1 MKKYMKNRLLALFIG
16 LVLLSGCE
24 SRKDT
29 IHIATKPMSEQF
41 ILGEMLALLIEEN
54 SDLHV
59 KITKGVGGGTSNIHP
74 AMVKGDFD
82 LYPEYTG
89 TGWLVILK
97 KDSLLPPGQLFSE
110 LQKEYSR
117 EYGLKWV
124 APYGFNN
131 AYSLAVSNE
140 MAKKY
145 NSQVIIDASQSLGLL
160 DINMNNLMAD
170 FIAFAGHKNLYGPFG
185 TSGFFVRKGTK
196 INPFIAGGTGSD
208 SLNLNMPKTI
218 PAMLEPASPNI
229 VAVAGMEA
237 ALDETIGRI
246 SDFEAKE
253 KELTE
258 YLVKGLEKIENV
270 TTYLPLEDSHIG
282 IVAFN
287 IEGYKAEDVGTILDQ
302 DYHIA
307 VRTGYHCAP
316 LIHKHLM
323 DIEKG
328 GVVRASVGR
337 YTTRN
342 DIEKLLEAVEELSE
356 EM

>member
-1 MKKYMKNRLLALFIG
+1 MKKNMKSRLLALFIG
-16 LVLLSGCE
+16 LALPSGSE
-24 SRKDT
+24 SKKDT

-97 KDSLLPPGQLFSE
+97 KDTLLPPDQLFSE

-145 NSQVIIDASQSLGLL
+145 NLKTFSDLALYPALFTFGAEYDFYEINDGYADLCAYYNLKFKKNLDMDIGLKYEAMKSGKIDVINIFTTDGQLSHANLTVLKDDKHFFPSYYCATIVREETLKEHPELERILEKMNGILTDQEMADMNYKVDVEHRTEREVAVEFLKKKGLL
-160 DINMNNLMAD
+160 NPQLS
-170 FIAFAGHKNLYGPFG
+170 YG
-185 TSGFFVRKGTK
+185 K
-196 INPFIAGGTGSD
+196 
-208 SLNLNMPKTI
+208 
-218 PAMLEPASPNI
+218 
-229 VAVAGMEA
+229 
-237 ALDETIGRI
+237 
-246 SDFEAKE
+246 
-253 KELTE
+253 
-258 YLVKGLEKIENV
+258 
-270 TTYLPLEDSHIG
+270 
-282 IVAFN
+282 
-287 IEGYKAEDVGTILDQ
+287 
-302 DYHIA
+302 
-307 VRTGYHCAP
+307 
-316 LIHKHLM
+316 
-323 DIEKG
+323 
-328 GVVRASVGR
+328 
-337 YTTRN
+337 
-342 DIEKLLEAVEELSE
+342 
-356 EM
+356 

>member
-97 KDSLLPPGQLFSE
+97 KDTLLPPDQLFSE

-145 NSQVIIDASQSLGLL
+145 NLKTFSDLALYPDLFTFGAEYDFYEINDGYADLCAYYNLKFKKNLDMDIGLKYEAMKSGKIDVINIFTTDGQLSHANLTVLKDDKHFFPSYYCATIVREETLKEHPELERILEKMNGILTDQEMADMNYKVDVEHRTEREVAVEFLKKKGLL
-160 DINMNNLMAD
+160 NPQLS
-170 FIAFAGHKNLYGPFG
+170 YG
-185 TSGFFVRKGTK
+185 K
-196 INPFIAGGTGSD
+196 
-208 SLNLNMPKTI
+208 
-218 PAMLEPASPNI
+218 
-229 VAVAGMEA
+229 
-237 ALDETIGRI
+237 
-246 SDFEAKE
+246 
-253 KELTE
+253 
-258 YLVKGLEKIENV
+258 
-270 TTYLPLEDSHIG
+270 
-282 IVAFN
+282 
-287 IEGYKAEDVGTILDQ
+287 
-302 DYHIA
+302 
-307 VRTGYHCAP
+307 
-316 LIHKHLM
+316 
-323 DIEKG
+323 
-328 GVVRASVGR
+328 
-337 YTTRN
+337 
-342 DIEKLLEAVEELSE
+342 
-356 EM
+356 

>member
-145 NSQVIIDASQSLGLL
+145 NLKTFSDLALYPDLFTFGAEY
-160 DINMNNLMAD
+160 DFYEINDGYADLCAYYNLK
-170 FIAFAGHKNLYGPFG
+170 FKKNLYMDIGLKYEAMK
-185 TSGFFVRKGTK
+185 SGKIDVINIFTTDGQLSHANLTTLKDDKHFFPSYYCATIVREETLKEH
-196 INPFIAGGTGSD
+196 PE
-208 SLNLNMPKTI
+208 
-218 PAMLEPASPNI
+218 LERILEKMNGILTDQEMADMNYKVDVEHRTERE
-229 VAVAGMEA
+229 VAVEF
-237 ALDETIGRI
+237 L
-246 SDFEAKE
+246 K
-253 KELTE
+253 K
-258 YLVKGLEKIENV
+258 KGLLN
-270 TTYLPLEDSHIG
+270 P
-282 IVAFN
+282 
-287 IEGYKAEDVGTILDQ
+287 Q
-302 DYHIA
+302 
-307 VRTGYHCAP
+307 
-316 LIHKHLM
+316 
-323 DIEKG
+323 
-328 GVVRASVGR
+328 
-337 YTTRN
+337 
-342 DIEKLLEAVEELSE
+342 LSYGK
-356 EM
+356 

>member
-1 MKKYMKNRLLALFIG
+1 MKKNMKNGLLALFIG

-24 SRKDT
+24 SKKDT

-59 KITKGVGGGTSNIHP
+59 KITKGVGSGTSNIHP

-97 KDSLLPPGQLFSE
+97 KDTLLPPDQLFSE

-145 NSQVIIDASQSLGLL
+145 NLKTFSDLALYPDLFTFGAEYDFYEINDGYADLCAYYNLKFKKNLDMDIGLKYEAMKSGKIDVINIFTTDGQLSHANLTVLKDDKHFFPSYYCATIVREETLKEHPELERILEKMNGILTDQEMADMNYKVDVEHRTEREVAVEFLKKKGLL
-160 DINMNNLMAD
+160 NPQLS
-170 FIAFAGHKNLYGPFG
+170 YG
-185 TSGFFVRKGTK
+185 K
-196 INPFIAGGTGSD
+196 
-208 SLNLNMPKTI
+208 
-218 PAMLEPASPNI
+218 
-229 VAVAGMEA
+229 
-237 ALDETIGRI
+237 
-246 SDFEAKE
+246 
-253 KELTE
+253 
-258 YLVKGLEKIENV
+258 
-270 TTYLPLEDSHIG
+270 
-282 IVAFN
+282 
-287 IEGYKAEDVGTILDQ
+287 
-302 DYHIA
+302 
-307 VRTGYHCAP
+307 
-316 LIHKHLM
+316 
-323 DIEKG
+323 
-328 GVVRASVGR
+328 
-337 YTTRN
+337 
-342 DIEKLLEAVEELSE
+342 
-356 EM
+356 

>member
-89 TGWLVILK
+89 TGWVGVLK

-145 NSQVIIDASQSLGLL
+145 NLKTFSDLALYPDLFTFGAEYDFYEINDGYADLCAYYNLKFKKNLDMDIGLKYEAMKSGKIDVINIFTTDGQLSHANLTTLKDDKHFFPSYYCATIVREETLKEHPELERILEKMNGILTDQEMADMNYKVDVEHRTEREVAVEFLKKKGLL
-160 DINMNNLMAD
+160 NPQLS
-170 FIAFAGHKNLYGPFG
+170 YG
-185 TSGFFVRKGTK
+185 K
-196 INPFIAGGTGSD
+196 
-208 SLNLNMPKTI
+208 
-218 PAMLEPASPNI
+218 
-229 VAVAGMEA
+229 
-237 ALDETIGRI
+237 
-246 SDFEAKE
+246 
-253 KELTE
+253 
-258 YLVKGLEKIENV
+258 
-270 TTYLPLEDSHIG
+270 
-282 IVAFN
+282 
-287 IEGYKAEDVGTILDQ
+287 
-302 DYHIA
+302 
-307 VRTGYHCAP
+307 
-316 LIHKHLM
+316 
-323 DIEKG
+323 
-328 GVVRASVGR
+328 
-337 YTTRN
+337 
-342 DIEKLLEAVEELSE
+342 
-356 EM
+356 

>member
-1 MKKYMKNRLLALFIG
+1 MKKNMKNGLLALFIG
-16 LVLLSGCE
+16 LVLFSGCE
-24 SRKDT
+24 SKKDT

-97 KDSLLPPGQLFSE
+97 KDTLLPPDQLFSE

-145 NSQVIIDASQSLGLL
+145 NLKTFSDLALYPDLFTFGAEYDFYEINDGYADLCAYYNLKFKKNLDMDIGLKYEAMKSGKIDVINIFTTDGQLSHANLTVLKDDKHFFPSYYCATIVREETLKEHPELERILEKMNGILTDQEMADMNYKVDVEHRTEREVAVEFLKKKGLL
-160 DINMNNLMAD
+160 NPQLS
-170 FIAFAGHKNLYGPFG
+170 YG
-185 TSGFFVRKGTK
+185 K
-196 INPFIAGGTGSD
+196 
-208 SLNLNMPKTI
+208 
-218 PAMLEPASPNI
+218 
-229 VAVAGMEA
+229 
-237 ALDETIGRI
+237 
-246 SDFEAKE
+246 
-253 KELTE
+253 
-258 YLVKGLEKIENV
+258 
-270 TTYLPLEDSHIG
+270 
-282 IVAFN
+282 
-287 IEGYKAEDVGTILDQ
+287 
-302 DYHIA
+302 
-307 VRTGYHCAP
+307 
-316 LIHKHLM
+316 
-323 DIEKG
+323 
-328 GVVRASVGR
+328 
-337 YTTRN
+337 
-342 DIEKLLEAVEELSE
+342 
-356 EM
+356 

>member
-1 MKKYMKNRLLALFIG
+1 MKNGLLALFIG

-24 SRKDT
+24 SKKDT

-97 KDSLLPPGQLFSE
+97 KDTLLPPDQLFSE

-145 NSQVIIDASQSLGLL
+145 NLKTFSDLALYPDLFTFGAEYDFYEINDGYADLCAYYNLKFKKNLDMDIGLKYEAMKSGKIDVINIFTTDGQLSHTNLTVLKDDKHFFPSYYCATIVREETLKEHPELERILEKMNGILTDQEMADMNYKVDVEHRTEREVAVEFLKKKGLL
-160 DINMNNLMAD
+160 NPQLS
-170 FIAFAGHKNLYGPFG
+170 YG
-185 TSGFFVRKGTK
+185 K
-196 INPFIAGGTGSD
+196 
-208 SLNLNMPKTI
+208 
-218 PAMLEPASPNI
+218 
-229 VAVAGMEA
+229 
-237 ALDETIGRI
+237 
-246 SDFEAKE
+246 
-253 KELTE
+253 
-258 YLVKGLEKIENV
+258 
-270 TTYLPLEDSHIG
+270 
-282 IVAFN
+282 
-287 IEGYKAEDVGTILDQ
+287 
-302 DYHIA
+302 
-307 VRTGYHCAP
+307 
-316 LIHKHLM
+316 
-323 DIEKG
+323 
-328 GVVRASVGR
+328 
-337 YTTRN
+337 
-342 DIEKLLEAVEELSE
+342 
-356 EM
+356 

>member
-74 AMVKGDFD
+74 AMIKGDFD

-97 KDSLLPPGQLFSE
+97 KDTLLPPDQLFSE

-145 NSQVIIDASQSLGLL
+145 NLKTFSDLALYPDLFTFGAEYDFYEINDGYADLCAYYNLKFKKNLDMDIGLKYEAMKSGKIDVINIFTTDGQLSHANLTTLKDDKHFFPSYYCATIVREETLKEHPELERILEKMNGILTDQEMADMNYKVDVEHRTEREVAVEFLKKKGLL
-160 DINMNNLMAD
+160 NPQLS
-170 FIAFAGHKNLYGPFG
+170 YG
-185 TSGFFVRKGTK
+185 K
-196 INPFIAGGTGSD
+196 
-208 SLNLNMPKTI
+208 
-218 PAMLEPASPNI
+218 
-229 VAVAGMEA
+229 
-237 ALDETIGRI
+237 
-246 SDFEAKE
+246 
-253 KELTE
+253 
-258 YLVKGLEKIENV
+258 
-270 TTYLPLEDSHIG
+270 
-282 IVAFN
+282 
-287 IEGYKAEDVGTILDQ
+287 
-302 DYHIA
+302 
-307 VRTGYHCAP
+307 
-316 LIHKHLM
+316 
-323 DIEKG
+323 
-328 GVVRASVGR
+328 
-337 YTTRN
+337 
-342 DIEKLLEAVEELSE
+342 
-356 EM
+356 

>member
-1 MKKYMKNRLLALFIG
+1 MKKNMKNGLLALFIG

-24 SRKDT
+24 SKKDT

-74 AMVKGDFD
+74 AMIKGDFD

-97 KDSLLPPGQLFSE
+97 KDTLLPPDQLFSE

-145 NSQVIIDASQSLGLL
+145 NLKTFSDLALYPDLFTFGAEYDFYEINDGYADLCAYYNLKFKKNLDMDIGLKYEAMKSGKIDVINIFTTDGQLSHTNLTVLKDDKHFFPSYYCATIVREETLKEHPELERILEKMNGILTDQEMADMNYNVDVEHRTEREVAVEFLKKKGLL
-160 DINMNNLMAD
+160 NPQLS
-170 FIAFAGHKNLYGPFG
+170 YG
-185 TSGFFVRKGTK
+185 K
-196 INPFIAGGTGSD
+196 
-208 SLNLNMPKTI
+208 
-218 PAMLEPASPNI
+218 
-229 VAVAGMEA
+229 
-237 ALDETIGRI
+237 
-246 SDFEAKE
+246 
-253 KELTE
+253 
-258 YLVKGLEKIENV
+258 
-270 TTYLPLEDSHIG
+270 
-282 IVAFN
+282 
-287 IEGYKAEDVGTILDQ
+287 
-302 DYHIA
+302 
-307 VRTGYHCAP
+307 
-316 LIHKHLM
+316 
-323 DIEKG
+323 
-328 GVVRASVGR
+328 
-337 YTTRN
+337 
-342 DIEKLLEAVEELSE
+342 
-356 EM
+356 

>member
-1 MKKYMKNRLLALFIG
+1 MKKYMKNGLLALFIG
-16 LVLLSGCE
+16 LVFLSGCE
-24 SRKDT
+24 SKKDT

-97 KDSLLPPGQLFSE
+97 KDSLLPPDQLFSE

-145 NSQVIIDASQSLGLL
+145 NLKTFSDLALYPDLFTFGAEYDFYEINDGYADLCAYYNLKFKKNLDMDIGLKYEAMKSGKIDVINIFTTDGQLSHANLTILKDDKHFFPSYYCATIVREETLKEHPELEGILEKMNGILTDQEMADMNYKVDVEHRTEREVAVEFLKKKGLL
-160 DINMNNLMAD
+160 NPQLS
-170 FIAFAGHKNLYGPFG
+170 YG
-185 TSGFFVRKGTK
+185 K
-196 INPFIAGGTGSD
+196 
-208 SLNLNMPKTI
+208 
-218 PAMLEPASPNI
+218 
-229 VAVAGMEA
+229 
-237 ALDETIGRI
+237 
-246 SDFEAKE
+246 
-253 KELTE
+253 
-258 YLVKGLEKIENV
+258 
-270 TTYLPLEDSHIG
+270 
-282 IVAFN
+282 
-287 IEGYKAEDVGTILDQ
+287 
-302 DYHIA
+302 
-307 VRTGYHCAP
+307 
-316 LIHKHLM
+316 
-323 DIEKG
+323 
-328 GVVRASVGR
+328 
-337 YTTRN
+337 
-342 DIEKLLEAVEELSE
+342 
-356 EM
+356 

>member
-97 KDSLLPPGQLFSE
+97 KDSLLPPDQLFSE

-124 APYGFNN
+124 DPYGFNN

-145 NSQVIIDASQSLGLL
+145 NLKTFSDLALYPDLFTFGAEYDFYEINDGYADLCAYYNLKFKKNLDMDIGLKYEAMKSGKIDVINIFTTDGQLSHANLTTLKDDKHFFPSYYCATIVREETLKEHPELEGILEKMNGILTDQEMADMNYKVDVEHRTEREVAVEFLKKKGLL
-160 DINMNNLMAD
+160 NPQLS
-170 FIAFAGHKNLYGPFG
+170 YG
-185 TSGFFVRKGTK
+185 K
-196 INPFIAGGTGSD
+196 
-208 SLNLNMPKTI
+208 
-218 PAMLEPASPNI
+218 
-229 VAVAGMEA
+229 
-237 ALDETIGRI
+237 
-246 SDFEAKE
+246 
-253 KELTE
+253 
-258 YLVKGLEKIENV
+258 
-270 TTYLPLEDSHIG
+270 
-282 IVAFN
+282 
-287 IEGYKAEDVGTILDQ
+287 
-302 DYHIA
+302 
-307 VRTGYHCAP
+307 
-316 LIHKHLM
+316 
-323 DIEKG
+323 
-328 GVVRASVGR
+328 
-337 YTTRN
+337 
-342 DIEKLLEAVEELSE
+342 
-356 EM
+356 

>member
-74 AMVKGDFD
+74 AMIKGDFD

-97 KDSLLPPGQLFSE
+97 KDSLLPPDQLFSE

-145 NSQVIIDASQSLGLL
+145 NLKTFSDLALYPDLFTFGAEYDFYEINDGYADLCAYYNLKFKKNLDMDIGLKYEAMRSGKIDVINIFTTDGQLSHANLTILKDDKHFFPSYYCATIVREETLKEHPELERILEKMNGILTDQEMADMNYKVDVEHRTEREVAVEFLKKKGLL
-160 DINMNNLMAD
+160 NPQLS
-170 FIAFAGHKNLYGPFG
+170 YG
-185 TSGFFVRKGTK
+185 K
-196 INPFIAGGTGSD
+196 
-208 SLNLNMPKTI
+208 
-218 PAMLEPASPNI
+218 
-229 VAVAGMEA
+229 
-237 ALDETIGRI
+237 
-246 SDFEAKE
+246 
-253 KELTE
+253 
-258 YLVKGLEKIENV
+258 
-270 TTYLPLEDSHIG
+270 
-282 IVAFN
+282 
-287 IEGYKAEDVGTILDQ
+287 
-302 DYHIA
+302 
-307 VRTGYHCAP
+307 
-316 LIHKHLM
+316 
-323 DIEKG
+323 
-328 GVVRASVGR
+328 
-337 YTTRN
+337 
-342 DIEKLLEAVEELSE
+342 
-356 EM
+356 

>member
-145 NSQVIIDASQSLGLL
+145 NLKTFSDLALYPDLFTFGAEYDFYEINDGYADLCAYYNLKFKKNLDMDIGLKYEAMKSGKIDVINIFTTDGQLSHANLTTLTDDKHFFPSYYCATIVREETLKEHPELERILEKMNGILTDQEMADMNYKVDVEHRTEREVAVEFLKKKGLL
-160 DINMNNLMAD
+160 NPQLS
-170 FIAFAGHKNLYGPFG
+170 YG
-185 TSGFFVRKGTK
+185 K
-196 INPFIAGGTGSD
+196 
-208 SLNLNMPKTI
+208 
-218 PAMLEPASPNI
+218 
-229 VAVAGMEA
+229 
-237 ALDETIGRI
+237 
-246 SDFEAKE
+246 
-253 KELTE
+253 
-258 YLVKGLEKIENV
+258 
-270 TTYLPLEDSHIG
+270 
-282 IVAFN
+282 
-287 IEGYKAEDVGTILDQ
+287 
-302 DYHIA
+302 
-307 VRTGYHCAP
+307 
-316 LIHKHLM
+316 
-323 DIEKG
+323 
-328 GVVRASVGR
+328 
-337 YTTRN
+337 
-342 DIEKLLEAVEELSE
+342 
-356 EM
+356 

>member
-1 MKKYMKNRLLALFIG
+1 MKKNMKNGLLALFIG

-24 SRKDT
+24 SKKDT

-89 TGWLVILK
+89 TGWLVIFK
-97 KDSLLPPGQLFSE
+97 KDTLLPPDQLFSE

-145 NSQVIIDASQSLGLL
+145 NLKTFSDLALYPDLFTFGAEYDFYEINDGYADLCAYYNLKFKKNLDMDIGLKYEAMKSGKIDVINIFTTDGQLSHANLTVLKDDKHFFPSYYCATIVREETLKEHPELERILEKMNGILTDQEMADMNYKVDVEHRTEREVAVEFLKKKGLL
-160 DINMNNLMAD
+160 NPQLS
-170 FIAFAGHKNLYGPFG
+170 YG
-185 TSGFFVRKGTK
+185 K
-196 INPFIAGGTGSD
+196 
-208 SLNLNMPKTI
+208 
-218 PAMLEPASPNI
+218 
-229 VAVAGMEA
+229 
-237 ALDETIGRI
+237 
-246 SDFEAKE
+246 
-253 KELTE
+253 
-258 YLVKGLEKIENV
+258 
-270 TTYLPLEDSHIG
+270 
-282 IVAFN
+282 
-287 IEGYKAEDVGTILDQ
+287 
-302 DYHIA
+302 
-307 VRTGYHCAP
+307 
-316 LIHKHLM
+316 
-323 DIEKG
+323 
-328 GVVRASVGR
+328 
-337 YTTRN
+337 
-342 DIEKLLEAVEELSE
+342 
-356 EM
+356 

>member
-1 MKKYMKNRLLALFIG
+1 MKKYMKNGLFALFIG

-24 SRKDT
+24 SKKDT

-97 KDSLLPPGQLFSE
+97 KDTLLPPDQLFSE

-145 NSQVIIDASQSLGLL
+145 NLKTFSDLALYPDLFTFGAEYDFYEINDGYADLCAYYNLKFKKNLDMDIGLKYEAMRSGKIDVINIFTTDGQLSHTNLTVLKDDKHFFPSYYCATIVREETLKEHPELERILEKMNGILTDQEMADMNYKVDVEHRTEREVAVEFLKKKGLL
-160 DINMNNLMAD
+160 NPQLS
-170 FIAFAGHKNLYGPFG
+170 YG
-185 TSGFFVRKGTK
+185 K
-196 INPFIAGGTGSD
+196 
-208 SLNLNMPKTI
+208 
-218 PAMLEPASPNI
+218 
-229 VAVAGMEA
+229 
-237 ALDETIGRI
+237 
-246 SDFEAKE
+246 
-253 KELTE
+253 
-258 YLVKGLEKIENV
+258 
-270 TTYLPLEDSHIG
+270 
-282 IVAFN
+282 
-287 IEGYKAEDVGTILDQ
+287 
-302 DYHIA
+302 
-307 VRTGYHCAP
+307 
-316 LIHKHLM
+316 
-323 DIEKG
+323 
-328 GVVRASVGR
+328 
-337 YTTRN
+337 
-342 DIEKLLEAVEELSE
+342 
-356 EM
+356 

>member
-1 MKKYMKNRLLALFIG
+1 MKKYMKNGLLALFIG
-16 LVLLSGCE
+16 LVFLSGCE
-24 SRKDT
+24 SKKDT

-97 KDSLLPPGQLFSE
+97 KDTLLPPDQLFSE

-145 NSQVIIDASQSLGLL
+145 NLKTFSDLALYPDLFTFGAEYDFYEINDGYADLCAYYNLKFKKNLDMDIGLKYEAMKSGKIDVINIFTTDGQLSHANLTILKDDKHFFPSYYCATIVREETLKEHPELERILEKMNGILTDQEMANMNYKVDIEHRTEREVAVEFLKKKGLL
-160 DINMNNLMAD
+160 NPQLS
-170 FIAFAGHKNLYGPFG
+170 YG
-185 TSGFFVRKGTK
+185 K
-196 INPFIAGGTGSD
+196 
-208 SLNLNMPKTI
+208 
-218 PAMLEPASPNI
+218 
-229 VAVAGMEA
+229 
-237 ALDETIGRI
+237 
-246 SDFEAKE
+246 
-253 KELTE
+253 
-258 YLVKGLEKIENV
+258 
-270 TTYLPLEDSHIG
+270 
-282 IVAFN
+282 
-287 IEGYKAEDVGTILDQ
+287 
-302 DYHIA
+302 
-307 VRTGYHCAP
+307 
-316 LIHKHLM
+316 
-323 DIEKG
+323 
-328 GVVRASVGR
+328 
-337 YTTRN
+337 
-342 DIEKLLEAVEELSE
+342 
-356 EM
+356 